1 LSKEKMKKMKKRIAY
16 TRIDNR
22 IFNYMPIITTNGFAV
37 YATLKKHEN
46 RHTGRCYPSY
56 NTVAEI
62 TGLDR
67 KTVIKYTNLLVILG
81 FITKQ
86 AQFIDGRQTSNQYS
100 FRTPGGGTLTPP
112 QDRVESPDSPGGG
125 VPPQPLSIEPA
136 LTKKQMECPHKDIA
150 RPVDGVAYCRK
161 CFVDLET
168 LQGEV
173 TPELTCVDSQR
184 E

>member
-1 LSKEKMKKMKKRIAY
+1 MKRRAAH

-22 IFNYMPIITTNGFAV
+22 IFNYMSIITTNGFAV

-67 KTVIKYTNLLVILG
+67 KTVIKYTNLLVMLG
-81 FITKQ
+81 FISKQ

-100 FRTPGGGTLTPP
+100 FRALPARNKGGDRGTAPPP
-112 QDRVESPDSPGGG
+112 QDRVESSDSPGGG
-125 VPPQPLSIEPA
+125 VPPQPLPLEPA
-136 LTKKQMECPHKDIA
+136 LNKKQMDCPHKDIA
-150 RPVDGVAYCRK
+150 RP
-161 CFVDLET
+161 L
-168 LQGEV
+168 
-173 TPELTCVDSQR
+173 
-184 E
+184 